1 VKVNHPLVTVG
12 LPVFNGEKFLVG
24 TLDSLLSQEFSD
36 FELIISDNG
45 SADGTQE
52 ISRDYASRDDRIIY
66 QRHQHNRGAAWNYS
80 HLVDDASGTYFKWS
94 GHDDLLHPSH
104 LRRCVEEFILAPP
117 SVILCYPK
125 TILIDAEGNE
135 IRRYEDGFDLRDAT
149 THRRV
154 RQLLRNM
161 GLANAL
167 FGLIRLDALRKT
179 RRVPAFIDSDLVLLL
194 ELALLGQFHEL
205 EAPLFYRRIHARQAY
220 QANRTHEDVL
230 RWFDPSRRAGLL
242 LPRSKRVIEMA
253 RSILLAPIP
262 AAERA
267 RSAAVLAREWGPKY
281 AWYSAREV
289 GDAVRHA
296 ARGRR
301 RVRSSV

>member
-12 LPVFNGEKFLVG
+12 LPVFDGENYLAG

-45 SADGTQE
+45 STDGTQE
-52 ISRDYASRDDRIIY
+52 ICRDFASRDDRIIY
-66 QRHQHNRGAAWNYS
+66 QRHQHNRGASWNFS
-80 HLVDDASGTYFKWS
+80 HLVDDASATYFKWS
-94 GHDDLLHPSH
+94 GHDDLLHPSY
-104 LRRCVEEFILAPP
+104 LRRCVEEFTLAPP

-125 TILIDAEGNE
+125 TVLIDSEGNE
-135 IRRYEDGFDLRDAT
+135 IRRYEDGFDLRDAMP
-149 THRRV
+149 HRRV

-161 GLANAL
+161 GLTNAV

-179 RRVPAFIDSDLVLLL
+179 RRVPPFNDSDLVLLL
-194 ELALLGQFHEL
+194 ELALLGEFHEL
-205 EAPLFYRRIHARQAY
+205 EAPLFYRRMHAGQAY
-220 QANRTHEDVL
+220 QANRTYEEVL
-230 RWFDPSRRAGLL
+230 RWFDPSRHARFL
-242 LPRSKRVIEMA
+242 LPRSKRFIEMA
-253 RSILLAPIP
+253 RSILVAPIP

-281 AWYSAREV
+281 AWHSAREV
-289 GDAVRHA
+289 GDVVRHA
-296 ARGRR
+296 ARGGR